1 MPGEDGFAVCRRIRG
16 LTDAP
21 ILFLTARTDE
31 ASVLEGLG
39 IGTILAAFTMGK
51 GVGIVGT
58 LLDRHFRFVSVLS
71 KREEDA
77 SC

>member
-1 MPGEDGFAVCRRIRG
+1 
-16 LTDAP
+16 
-21 ILFLTARTDE
+21 
-31 ASVLEGLG
+31 
-39 IGTILAAFTMGK
+39 MGK

-58 LLDRHFRFVSVLS
+58 LLDRRFRFVSVLS